1 MEQVFKIQET
11 EKYWKAR
18 VSDSRWKNPS
28 NSQIEGKMCDATIW
42 KSAPNKLSLKVSVF
56 TSAGFKVRAKYSL
69 VIKNGKIKKASLS
82 VFRSKKNKPVD
93 NYRTLK
99 KAYARGGAEMVL
111 RTVQHYNQMALK

>member
-1 MEQVFKIQET
+1 MN
-11 EKYWKAR
+11 
-18 VSDSRWKNPS
+18 VSIKQTLRHMAQQMPYRDSGINGF
-28 NSQIEGKMCDATIW
+28 SQTNGHH
-42 KSAPNKLSLKVSVF
+42 
-56 TSAGFKVRAKYSL
+56 

-99 KAYARGGAEMVL
+99 KAYARGGADMVL